1 MDILELIKRR
11 RAVRKYKN
19 ESIPRKKIDKIIE
32 AGIWGPSLLA
42 PGFQPWTFLLIQD
55 ATLIKKISELMFE
68 KAEKMDILGNRILC
82 VSAYTIANSQVV
94 IAVYNSSALTKF
106 AEKIKKMFVRFA
118 KAAELAAISAAIQNM
133 MLTAESLGI
142 GSNWLDTPLFC
153 EKKINRLLN
162 ADDSLVAILT
172 FGYPAEKG
180 RRSPRKAY
188 SETVK
193 YLYPV

>member
-1 MDILELIKRR
+1 MDILRLIKKRR
-11 RAVRKYKN
+11 TIRKYKN
-19 ESIPRKKIDKIIE
+19 KPISKKDIDKIIE
-32 AGIWGPSLLA
+32 AGRWGPSLLA
-42 PGFQPWTFLLIQD
+42 PGFQPWIFVIIQD
-55 ATLIKKISELMFE
+55 EALIKKISELMFE
-68 KAEKMDILGNRILC
+68 KAKKMDILGNRILRI
-82 VSAYTIANSQVV
+82 SAQTIVNARVV
-94 IAVYNSSALTKF
+94 IAVYNSSSLAKF
-106 AEKIKKMFVRFA
+106 AEKIKKMFIRFA

-162 ADDSLVAILT
+162 TNDSLVAILT

-180 RRSPRKAY
+180 RRSPRKVY

-193 YLYPV
+193 YL